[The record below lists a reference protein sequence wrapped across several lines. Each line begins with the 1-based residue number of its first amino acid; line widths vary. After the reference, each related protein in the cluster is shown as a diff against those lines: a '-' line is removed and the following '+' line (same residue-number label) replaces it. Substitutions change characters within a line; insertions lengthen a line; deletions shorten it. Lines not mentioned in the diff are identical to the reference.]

1 MKNTKRSAFTIVEL
15 VIVIA
20 VIAILSAV
28 LIPTFGA
35 IIRDANEAADKTAAS
50 TLTSELHVYL
60 KGNTIDSEEELMA
73 VLNDSGIGEKLVPK
87 ALSYGHHFW
96 FDMANQMIIA
106 AYPDDVADMEPAR
119 PISSAEQNG
128 PALMSDVT
136 PLADDTTYA
145 NVGIRE
151 VYDNGYYLISS
162 CGDLADALNLIEN
175 LKDAKDYKDLID
187 YLESAVENDAN
198 SEAAE
203 TVLNK
208 VKKTTIR
215 TQFGVFFYEGASEN
229 EHISS
234 SASYLAGPYYNYV
247 GGEVKDAAAAPNVS
261 KPVSIPANIKAVME
275 NGLNYEVAEGATT
288 ATTVVVMPSVDKAV
302 EILTPK
308 SSNAV
313 IKIGDVE
320 HIITTAE
327 CAEHS
332 STCDVLANKADGSIV
347 KHLEL
352 KLAFENFYIGYEGK
366 TDGTTKD
373 TLVGETTEPG
383 KIYVAYRNSKLQL
396 HAVNTANV
404 NETSNKVQQWT
415 ILDENKYGTGFSI
428 DSKTGA
434 VDLTAADWATVT
446 VDGEQRY
453 VCEFTVKATTK
464 NLNGVV
470 VEDTVTIVVIKP
482 VQATL
487 NLGSNILPFS
497 AANPTYP
504 DLTFNGPLT
513 SYDVSFNVRYST
525 DINEIDPL
533 ILTPSVDIDTENIV
547 GLLYDGSKMSF
558 KTNASGELISET
570 YSFKISV
577 DGCFESTASGN
588 IVDATAA
595 PVRFNYKQYNQ
606 GGRPQEYYVG
616 TSATEGTNLV
626 KLSDLFTL
634 SEANKA
640 KLGNATVT
648 IYVDAELDGSLYP
661 SYEIKKMFAAYAEM
675 LEAGEID
682 ENPYTLNAKYT
693 DAVTEGNWSSATI
706 EFIGTVTSAY
716 TVYVEI
722 SPEFDVSTVVR
733 LEVIN
738 GVINV
743 SDLNDLT
750 ADANGKITL
759 SGNVALHGNCE
770 IETGTT
776 IDVGANTI
784 YGNGWVVDAKDYVAE
799 NASVT
804 YIDGNGNS
812 SQVGYDTEVLPAMC
826 GQCKKPLE
834 GEGKCTGDSVL
845 TANPPHE
852 NEAGWHK
859 KNWTDRTLTDYR
871 QAATTN
877 YYDVFEAGITM
888 ISLDGG
894 TIDNIYIDGPVYP
907 DLQYTTADACK
918 DTTCSTHDDHVN
930 TPYYVTGIKT
940 SGNATISNSYI
951 LGFRQPL
958 MVEGAAAVGSITEFT
973 NDNGTPDDTS
983 DDYEDMKAEVTDEAD
998 NTTVE
1003 NTVLHGGSYA
1013 NLVIVSGNVTLNDV
1027 TTVQDFYGMT
1037 PTVDYDPSTQNF
1049 TVVGIGVVLEG
1060 STAGTMDNITKATDF
1075 ATAFVNAGHGD
1086 GTSTPIENKLGLILR
1101 PLSTKV
1107 DINGSFTQ
1115 HNWVERDL
1123 GNKKLPSVPVHTNST
1138 VEVSFVFNTIFKG
1151 VEMYGINLGR
1161 MGRFMH
1167 LTHQDVAVA
1176 GEANVGNRLTDTR
1189 VDNSGKNEL
1198 VNLGIVFIDIEQAE
1212 GDPVVKSAHARYII
1226 DIDESDCTSRKHA
1239 HAELQLSE
1247 GVADM
1252 DVTAFVTNGAD
1263 ASLSI
1268 WSYADG
1274 RAWHSDRDGL
1284 KAFATVIEEKTNWN
1298 KVHVVTDSDTDYSGY
1313 YATSNSYKNLYDWE
1327 SNN

>member
-35 IIRDANEAADKTAAS
+35 IIKDANEAADKAAAS

-60 KGNTIDSEEELMA
+60 KGNTINSEEELMA
-73 VLNDSGIGEKLVPK
+73 ALNDSGIGEKLVPK

-106 AYPDDVADMEPAR
+106 AYPDDVAEMEPAR
-119 PISSAEQNG
+119 PSSSAEQNG

-145 NVGIRE
+145 NAGIRE

-247 GGEVKDAAAAPNVS
+247 GGEVKDATAAPNVS

-288 ATTVVVMPSVDKAV
+288 ATTVVIMPSVDKAV

-308 SSNAV
+308 SSNAI

-366 TDGTTKD
+366 TDDTTKD
-373 TLVGETTEPG
+373 TPVGETTEPG

-396 HAVNTANV
+396 FAVNTANV
-404 NETSNKVQQWT
+404 NETSNKVQQWKIDDT
-415 ILDENKYGTGFSI
+415 ATNYGTFAI
-428 DSKTGA
+428 DAKTGA

-453 VCEFTVKATTK
+453 VCEFTVKAIAK

-487 NLGSNILPFS
+487 NLGSNVLPFS
-497 AANPTYP
+497 AVNPTYP
-504 DLTFNGPLT
+504 NLTFNGPLT

-525 DINEIDPL
+525 DIDENDPL
-533 ILTPSVDIDTENIV
+533 VLTPSVDIDTENIV

-558 KTNASGELISET
+558 KTNASGELTSNT

-626 KLSDLFTL
+626 KLSDLFSL

-693 DAVTEGNWSSATI
+693 DAVTDGNWSSATI

-722 SPEFDVSTVVR
+722 APEFDVSTVVR
-733 LEVIN
+733 LEVVN

-770 IETGTT
+770 ITTGTT
-776 IDVGANTI
+776 IDVGANTL
-784 YGNGWVVDAKDYVAE
+784 YGNGWVVDADEYKAGLIKNDKVTEEYDWCTHCKTYLSGCTGYLEE
-799 NASVT
+799 NSQGGGPG
-804 YIDGNGNS
+804 YHGNS
-812 SQVGYDTEVLPAMC
+812 CQD
-826 GQCKKPLE
+826 
-834 GEGKCTGDSVL
+834 
-845 TANPPHE
+845 
-852 NEAGWHK
+852 
-859 KNWTDRTLTDYR
+859 LTDEP
-871 QAATTN
+871 QHIIVTEHH
-877 YYDVFEAGITM
+877 YYSNVSM
-888 ISLDGG
+888 IEVDGG
-894 TIDNIYIDGPVYP
+894 TIDNIYINGPIYP
-907 DLQYTTADACK
+907 DLQYTDNDCMLEDKSNHYEHAD
-918 DTTCSTHDDHVN
+918 TGYHVS
-930 TPYYVTGIKT
+930 GIKAT
-940 SGNATISNSYI
+940 GDSTISNSYI
-951 LGFRQPL
+951 LGFRQPV
-958 MVEGAAAVGSITEFT
+958 MVAGDAAQGSLVNFT
-973 NDNGTPDDTS
+973 NNNGTPDDTS
-983 DDYEDMKAEVTDEAD
+983 DDYDDMRAEVTAEAD
-998 NTTVE
+998 NTTID

-1013 NLVIVSGNVTLNDV
+1013 NLVIVSGDITLNDV
-1027 TTVQDFYGMT
+1027 TTIQDFNGMT
-1037 PTVDYDPSTQNF
+1037 PTVDYDSNTQNF
-1049 TVVGIGVVLEG
+1049 TVVGIGIVLEG
-1060 STAGTMDNITKATDF
+1060 TTAGTMENITSATNF

-1086 GTSTPIENKLGLILR
+1086 GTTTPIENKLSLILR
-1101 PLSTKV
+1101 PFSTKV

-1115 HNWVERDL
+1115 HNWMERDL
-1123 GNKKLPSVPVHTNST
+1123 GNKKLPTVPVHTNAA
-1138 VEVSFVFNTIFKG
+1138 VEVSFVFNTIFNG
-1151 VEMYGINLGR
+1151 VEMSGINLGR

-1167 LTHQDVAVA
+1167 LTHQDVPVA
-1176 GEANVGNRLTDTR
+1176 GDANIGNRLTDTR
-1189 VDNSGKNEL
+1189 ADNSTKNEL
-1198 VNLGIVFIDIEQAE
+1198 VNLGIVFIDVEQAE

-1239 HAELQLSE
+1239 NAELQLSE
-1247 GVADM
+1247 GVAGM